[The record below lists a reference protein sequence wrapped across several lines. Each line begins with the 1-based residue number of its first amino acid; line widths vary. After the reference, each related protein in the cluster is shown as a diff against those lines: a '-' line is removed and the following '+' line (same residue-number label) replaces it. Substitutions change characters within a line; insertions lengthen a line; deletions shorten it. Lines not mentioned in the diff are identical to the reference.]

1 MKEEFIKK
9 YNNHEYISNDLYL
22 NVLANYSGAVPSNF
36 NIDTYNDIVLEKE
49 YLLNK
54 KFDIITIKLLKTFR
68 FIKASISYN
77 FLIKLIYRIIFIFK
91 LWFVRIL
98 KN

>member
-1 MKEEFIKK
+1 MGFCYNTIIVGGSVKEEFIKK

-22 NVLANYSGAVPSNF
+22 NVLANDKDAVPSNF

-54 KFDIITIKLLKTFR
+54 DYFDNF
-68 FIKASISYN
+68 YN
-77 FLIKLIYRIIFIFK
+77 LIKSSVKQY
-91 LWFVRIL
+91 
-98 KN
+98 